1 MFCYSLPKFYF
12 VFWYL
17 EEIFVDDILD
27 ETDLQQLL
35 QEIYFAAPSD
45 SFGID
50 TYIRTLEIV
59 ENIFCTKKQWPYCLC
74 GLDSNGP
81 FCGLDS

>member
-12 VFWYL
+12 VFCYL

-59 ENIFCTKKQWPYCLC
+59 ENIFYTKNQWPYCLC

>member
-35 QEIYFAAPSD
+35 QEIYFVAPSD

-50 TYIRTLEIV
+50 TYIRTLKIV
-59 ENIFCTKKQWPYCLC
+59 GNIFALK
-74 GLDSNGP
+74 SNGLTV
-81 FCGLDS
+81 CVG

>member
-1 MFCYSLPKFYF
+1 M
-12 VFWYL
+12 FWYL

-27 ETDLQQLL
+27 VTDLQQLL

-59 ENIFCTKKQWPYCLC
+59 ETFFALK
-74 GLDSNGP
+74 SNGP
-81 FCGLDS
+81 TVCVD